1 MIVSLTHQRRPLIS
15 ASVWL
20 NEECQHSADR
30 LMGYTATLMPLLAEL
45 CALAED
51 ARGTTQS
58 HYIVDA
64 EPLSPLQDS
73 LSQRAGDLQ
82 AKIEAWHSNSTPGVS
97 FRSSWKI
104 LAQAYAYRS
113 ATLLYIF
120 RLFHPP
126 QSSQAGDRMA
136 IGMAHDVLV
145 YTSGPREEL
154 RMLLWP
160 VFIAACE
167 AVDEDDWSTV
177 LEVFDSI
184 CMYRKTATALRTKN
198 FCVDRVW
205 KVRDSGMA
213 WDWMKLVELYPGEC
227 LPI

>member
-1 MIVSLTHQRRPLIS
+1 
-15 ASVWL
+15 
-20 NEECQHSADR
+20 
-30 LMGYTATLMPLLAEL
+30 MGYTGTLMPLLAEL

-51 ARGTTQS
+51 ARGNTQN
-58 HYIVDA
+58 HFIIDA
-64 EPLSPLQDS
+64 DSLSPMQDS
-73 LSQRAGDLQ
+73 LSQREADLR
-82 AKIEAWHSNSTPGVS
+82 AKIEAWRPISTTGVS
-97 FRSSWKI
+97 FRSSRKF

-113 ATLLYIF
+113 AALLYIF

-126 QSSQAGDRMA
+126 QSSQAADRVA
-136 IGMAHDVLV
+136 LGMAHDVLV

-167 AVDEDDWSTV
+167 AVDEDDRSTV

-205 KVRDSGMA
+205 KVRDSGME
-213 WDWMKLVELYPGEC
+213 WDWMKLAKFYPGEC